1 CLTITATH
9 KVAHCEKTE
18 QDRSPSFLDG
28 RRAAGRHAGR
38 YDEAHR
44 RRNSDAHRLH
54 QRGTGSRHPRARKQ
68 GAARCQRKTGRGCG
82 NDGGRN
88 PAQEALGSSRA
99 MSRAPNAGF
108 RLELKNPA
116 RKTCSTR
123 TALMFIGAGMLL
135 LSACGGHKTAR
146 SQPVAPPPTI
156 TAAEPE
162 PHTTAE
168 RNATTVPQSAKPAA
182 KPIYVETGL
191 ASWYGPPYNHHRGS
205 NGEIYDQN
213 ALTAA
218 HRTLPLN
225 SVVRVTNEATGHAV
239 IVRITDRGPFIED
252 R

>member
-1 CLTITATH
+1 MSIWVSSSMRL
-9 KVAHCEKTE
+9 VVSPNMSSS
-18 QDRSPSFLDG
+18 RSPAVEIG
-28 RRAAGRHAGR
+28 RRAAGRHVGR

-44 RRNSDAHRLH
+44 RRNPDAHRLH
-54 QRGTGSRHPRARKQ
+54 QRGTGSCHPRALQQ

-82 NDGGRN
+82 NDGGRH

-108 RLELKNPA
+108 RLELKNAA

-123 TALMFIGAGMLL
+123 SALMFIGAGMLL

-168 RNATTVPQSAKPAA
+168 GNATTVPQSAKPAA
-182 KPIYVETGL
+182 KPIYVETG
-191 ASWYGPPYNHHRGS
+191 
-205 NGEIYDQN
+205 
-213 ALTAA
+213 
-218 HRTLPLN
+218 
-225 SVVRVTNEATGHAV
+225 
-239 IVRITDRGPFIED
+239 
-252 R
+252 